1 MAMLKTIRGED
12 RGVAMVRVDALT
24 WADGDVTHYEVEIV
38 SRVATCGRMFEILTD
53 INSVDEYIERKIKWL
68 EVMQLLANAT
78 VDLGKWDY
86 IPAIDQGSYET
97 LADTLIKYFENKQ

>member
-1 MAMLKTIRGED
+1 MAVLKTIRGED

-38 SRVATCGRMFEILTD
+38 PRVPSCFRLFEIMTD
-53 INSVDEYIERKIKWL
+53 VQAVDEYIEHKIKWL
-68 EVMQLLANAT
+68 EVMQLLVDVT
-78 VDLGKWDY
+78 VDVGDYDY